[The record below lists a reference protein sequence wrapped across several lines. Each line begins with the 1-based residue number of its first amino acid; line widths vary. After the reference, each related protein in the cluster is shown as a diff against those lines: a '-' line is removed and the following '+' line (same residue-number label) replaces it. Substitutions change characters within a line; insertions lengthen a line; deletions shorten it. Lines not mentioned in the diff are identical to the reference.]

1 MEQKKRKITMFFPIL
16 IKKIA
21 SENATQDIPKD
32 DTETPT
38 KHLLVPST
46 STDVVLKYIDH
57 DT

>member
-1 MEQKKRKITMFFPIL
+1 MFFPIL
-16 IKKIA
+16 LKKIA

-38 KHLLVPST
+38 KHLLVPSI
-46 STDVVLKYIDH
+46 STDVILKYIDH